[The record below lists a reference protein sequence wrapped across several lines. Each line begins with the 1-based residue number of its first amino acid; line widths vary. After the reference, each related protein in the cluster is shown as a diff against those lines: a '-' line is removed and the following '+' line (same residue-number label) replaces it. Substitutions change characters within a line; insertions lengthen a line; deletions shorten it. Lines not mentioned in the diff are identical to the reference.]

1 MAKDLG
7 RSKYRITKG
16 EYKSDSE
23 EPILVNIRFIKPAHG
38 SEWTAR
44 ASEFRTRYDLKRGP
58 SFSGLQLKERYLL
71 GVPLRKQLNN
81 LRIWRN
87 PK

>member
-7 RSKYRITKG
+7 RCKYRITKG
-16 EYKSDSE
+16 KYKSDFE
-23 EPILVNIRFIKPAHG
+23 EPLLVNIRFIKPAAG
-38 SEWTAR
+38 GERAAR
-44 ASEFRTRYDLKRGP
+44 TGEFRIGSDLKRGT

-81 LRIWRN
+81 LRI
-87 PK
+87 